1 VPETAR
7 TQRMRARWVSARS
20 ARPAQGRPQCG
31 AVEKFDLK
39 LRASLGKSPGPVGSV
54 VVQRWAVPAW
64 ERSRGSSHVCA
75 DYTSS
80 GPNARPMYRF
90 SWALPDSRPRL
101 GAQIIALWQAA
112 RDGNVELVKDILEG
126 RNGQVKVSIDV
137 VTTSGQTALH
147 LAAKWG
153 RIGVVRALVES
164 GANLKLKDDR
174 GKMPEDVADEAT
186 VQALVGKQSNVRL
199 KEIETDRKHIQAEI
213 RELSAQCAAVPC
225 PPTNLH
231 ARASCSPAC
240 ASRLPF
246 HPRSAHLV
254 DAGGDQ

>member
-1 VPETAR
+1 
-7 TQRMRARWVSARS
+7 M
-20 ARPAQGRPQCG
+20 C
-31 AVEKFDLK
+31 
-39 LRASLGKSPGPVGSV
+39 
-54 VVQRWAVPAW
+54 
-64 ERSRGSSHVCA
+64 C
-75 DYTSS
+75 
-80 GPNARPMYRF
+80 F

-126 RNGQVKVSIDV
+126 RNGQVKVSIDA

-186 VQALVGKQSNVRL
+186 VQAFLGKQSNIRL
-199 KEIETDRKHIQAEI
+199 KEIEADRKHIQAEI

-225 PPTNLH
+225 PPTRLH

-246 HPRSAHLV
+246 PPRSAYLVV
-254 DAGGDQ
+254 DAGGDQRAGTG